1 MKHKRRCMTLRKNMH
16 MAGTTTVAIMQG
28 WESVARVKIYYDP
41 RQILRYEVR
50 TLHRDKTKLQD
61 KQTRRK

>member
-1 MKHKRRCMTLRKNMH
+1 
-16 MAGTTTVAIMQG
+16 MAGATTVAIMQV